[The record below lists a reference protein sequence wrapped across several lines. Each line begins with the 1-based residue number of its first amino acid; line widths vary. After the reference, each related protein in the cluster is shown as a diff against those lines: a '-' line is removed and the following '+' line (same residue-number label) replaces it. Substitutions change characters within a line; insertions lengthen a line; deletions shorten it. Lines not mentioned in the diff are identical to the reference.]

1 MDIKSKKGMTEV
13 GVIVV
18 LAVVFAVFVL
28 YSQGIIPKLTGL
40 IPFAGEDAAIPLN
53 ITFPVGAASYPSV
66 STFNW
71 SWNETLN
78 FSQISSCWV
87 SNDSGVKNY
96 TVNCLDNK
104 TSVLTTSVGSNNIW
118 KIWANDTDGNNIS
131 RSVTFTIAPAGPSD
145 LFAGIVP
152 LDKVIN
158 ITYPENGKQ
167 YNTTAPDRIIYTI
180 NESVTG
186 SVTHCYYTTDQIS
199 VKQIFECGNPTF
211 IQSREGL
218 NTWTI
223 FVKDDSATPKEAS
236 KSVSFTYQPDV
247 AAPFSLASVGGSPG
261 RHRSADIPGVGVN
274 TSDSFLIQPNVY
286 GNITYRNADSDYILT
301 GTELSGKTYAY
312 ALTDKSNLLKIN
324 LENGEVEKNLT
335 ITGLAP
341 KMAINKEK
349 GIIYIMT
356 KDGTTFYSIDAKEM
370 KLSNKTVMPSGVKL
384 NDSMNFVIKG
394 DKIFIAD
401 RTANKVRML
410 KIVGTNTT
418 YNNTINLPTTTMR
431 VMMGITD
438 VEGTELIALGAFLT
452 NNNRLIII
460 NSTNNKTVINESLN
474 CTIPL
479 TDIVSKSGMIYY
491 MCKNASGAGTLV
503 EWDINNISNVGKRI
517 YGDVD
522 TDRLKNVYKNAFA
535 VGGEW
540 LYYGT
545 NLGITAVKRNN
556 LGSEAVYLGTIIRK
570 NNLGNVTSIT
580 VSRDLVYATTED
592 GWLYALNKTNI
603 TKVFWSVQLVKTG
616 TKPRLFDVIV
626 SSSNSIIAFGGDNN
640 IYRMPKVTV
649 GIIVTPTTVEKE
661 WIVQGGNQQRTRYVN
676 TSGVK
681 AVGTSGEPAYRGI
694 VLNPATEGNIVKDP
708 NKDSVLTF
716 EGNAYV
722 LTNKGLN
729 KVSLGTGE
737 VEIANQSGITNMVI
751 DPGSKILFGVQGA
764 GNYLHKFDLTGGFS
778 VSNSKY
784 VKGYYVKPFYTKF
797 RDPEHVGDCCLSSIT
812 DAVCTAWE
820 SSAQC
825 DGYTKFKAYTYS
837 GAYFEP
843 TEPIVTKDYVFSFMF
858 DKQDTGF
865 RAYGTCNI
873 QHYSSPRTR
882 IIINYKG
889 DLSLPANSFWASNI
903 ITDNLPFWKRLNAI
917 WGTTAAARGTNS
929 LPTLKINVGQQ
940 ILSYTKVKDLNIT
953 AVFISKRAMQDW
965 GINYNIPPTG
975 SINILNFDAFS
986 LENPSQV
993 ISSPDDYGIGSCEL
1007 SSQPISKSN
1016 YLYFICDKSKL
1027 RIYNLNTPTVEPPI
1041 NYLPKPINSQS
1052 AFAMNKEGNKLYYG
1066 TADGKLG
1073 VINLLAT
1080 PTLTISLVE
1089 NFNGNITAIA
1099 VVNDMI
1105 YAGTNTGMV
1114 YGLNASNPNQKLWE
1128 VKVTGENEPG
1138 ITSIIIPAENSMLAV
1153 GGYNDLYLFGEAVA
1167 AVCGNNF
1174 CDAGIGE
1181 NCSNCPSDCEA
1192 CPVTPGVG
1200 VPSAGCIGGVTN
1212 GICSGSEVPATCGDC
1227 HDSDSHDTGGGSNS
1241 RNPSQCLSGDTSSS
1255 WRDTDEPSEDN
1266 CMRVFGGVNR
1276 KCCPWGQ
1283 TCSNFGA
1290 GDYKCILD
1298 GTDACMDYK
1307 TEAAC
1312 ADYNPFAAF
1321 QSVDL
1326 SQGEGFCG
1334 SLDAS
1339 GVITECECSWSAGDG
1354 TCQPGWRKVQIGAD
1368 GTETTLQSCQ
1378 YQCSE
1383 SGCLGGIKTV
1393 SCSASG
1399 VGGCDPTSD
1408 QTSCYVPTEI
1418 PFFTLWNA
1426 IITLAVLVG
1435 LYYVLL
1441 RRK

>member
-491 MCKNASGAGTLV
+491 MCKNAGGAGTLV

-603 TKVFWSVQLVKTG
+603 TKVFWFVQLVKTG

-649 GIIVTPTTVEKE
+649 GIIIAPAMEVTKE
-661 WIVQGGNQQRTRYVN
+661 WVTQGGNQERTRYVN

-681 AVGTSGEPAYRGI
+681 AVGTSGRPAYRRI
-694 VLNPATEGNIVKDP
+694 VLNPATEGQIVKDV

-737 VEIANQSGITNMVI
+737 VERDEYFNLGFPKTQMAQMMI
-751 DPGSKILFGVQGA
+751 DIGTKNIFGVSA
-764 GNYLHKFDLTGGFS
+764 GLGEEGGTWVYKFDTADFGLNNKV
-778 VSNSKY
+778 VS
-784 VKGYYVKPFYTKF
+784 PFEQTFYT
-797 RDPEHVGDCCLSSIT
+797 RGTTVSWPSGRCYYHHYIHSLS
-812 DAVCTAWE
+812 
-820 SSAQC
+820 
-825 DGYTKFKAYTYS
+825 GMS
-837 GAYFEP
+837 G
-843 TEPIVTKDYVFSFMF
+843 
-858 DKQDTGF
+858 
-865 RAYGTCNI
+865 
-873 QHYSSPRTR
+873 
-882 IIINYKG
+882 
-889 DLSLPANSFWASNI
+889 I
-903 ITDNLPFWKRLNAI
+903 ITDLDNNRFVVYGYDRKIENCAEHYNPPGITAHKCHDGTNIYSYIPKIQSYTKDNLNKGFDDKLPDFMSKYSLCNGYYAQGYCSTLDALGKIVSPAKTEYFSWEYSADMGNCAYMLHVNSQIEDSIKISNSMFLVFLTNYILTSGGKSLQTWDMLSNEVPDYFEISDDMNTYFMLSKGFVYFISGGNKINEFNINNKTVASPTILPFTATNKNAFAINKDGNRLYY
-917 WGTTAAARGTNS
+917 GGTNS
-929 LPTLKINVGQQ
+929 
-940 ILSYTKVKDLNIT
+940 
-953 AVFISKRAMQDW
+953 
-965 GINYNIPPTG
+965 
-975 SINILNFDAFS
+975 
-986 LENPSQV
+986 
-993 ISSPDDYGIGSCEL
+993 
-1007 SSQPISKSN
+1007 
-1016 YLYFICDKSKL
+1016 
-1027 RIYNLNTPTVEPPI
+1027 
-1041 NYLPKPINSQS
+1041 
-1052 AFAMNKEGNKLYYG
+1052 
-1066 TADGKLG
+1066 KLG
-1073 VINLLAT
+1073 VI
-1080 PTLTISLVE
+1080 SLSSSGPVSAMDWSSVS
-1089 NFNGNITAIA
+1089 FNGNITAIA
-1099 VVNDMI
+1099 VVNDMV
-1105 YAGTNTGMV
+1105 YAGTNTGGV
-1114 YGLNASNPNQKLWE
+1114 YGLNASNPNQKLWD
-1128 VKVTGENEPG
+1128 VKVTGANEPG

-1153 GGYNDLYLFGEAVA
+1153 GGYNDLYLFGEAA
-1167 AVCGNNF
+1167 ASLPLGCGTGV
-1174 CDAGIGE
+1174 CDAGE
-1181 NCSNCPSDCEA
+1181 NCSNCPSDCGGP
-1192 CPVTPGVG
+1192 CPTAPGPG
-1200 VPSAGCIGGVTN
+1200 AAPITR
-1212 GICSGSEVPATCGDC
+1212 P
-1227 HDSDSHDTGGGSNS
+1227 SDSHDNGRS
-1241 RNPSQCLSGDTSSS
+1241 RDSSPCLSMDTSSS

-1326 SQGEGFCG
+1326 SRGEGFCG

-1339 GVITECECSWSAGDG
+1339 GAITECECSWNAGSG

-1383 SGCLGGIKTV
+1383 SGCIGGIKTV